1 MNELTFGMAT
11 KTGMEQ
17 AEVFCRGLFDANALY
32 DLTSQVC
39 CQAYYY
45 DMPDTPGTFGIL
57 STATGHSYAYVEDV
71 TWAYIDAN
79 DEWSEGSI
87 QVGATILDLTSE
99 YEEESAFSL
108 GCSLATGALTALLL
122 T

>member
-1 MNELTFGMAT
+1 MAF

-17 AEVFCRGLFDANALY
+17 GEAFCKGLFDANALQ
-32 DLTSQVC
+32 DLTDKVC

-45 DMPDTPGTFGIL
+45 DMPDSPGTLGVL
-57 STATGHSYAYVEDV
+57 STATEHSYAYVEDV
-71 TWAYIDAN
+71 EWAWTDAN
-79 DEWSEGSI
+79 GDTQYGGI
-87 QVGATILDLTSE
+87 QVGATILDLSSGDE
-99 YEEESAFSL
+99 EEESAYSL